1 MIVALDFIIA
11 DESCSARP
19 GEDSGHLP
27 AKEKCT
33 LGGVKNLMSLKI
45 HH

>member
-19 GEDSGHLP
+19 GEDSGHLINRVML
-27 AKEKCT
+27 AFTGKRE
-33 LGGVKNLMSLKI
+33 VYS
-45 HH
+45 